1 MMQLASG
8 TEDHSALILFEVPSL
23 DNTFGALLIGTI
35 CTSVHGKWPEEI
47 PNHHADEYT
56 GLGALCLGHNPRNA
70 GHAFLIILVVAE
82 IGECYISEI
91 SSFLTTCGW
100 LVAFCITATVVTFVD
115 VTFARFRQH
124 SFWIIYTA
132 LGLRVVTDLVLT
144 GSLILFLQR
153 SRTGFTTT
161 ERMIDVLTLYAINTG
176 LVTSL
181 FSLAAAVAA
190 AVLPDTLIYIAIYI
204 VSSKMYSTSVLA
216 TLNSRKRISQLSV
229 GRRTNPSS
237 WLDMHS
243 LDVRVPVPSRG
254 HQLAETR
261 DAIELQIKSTGSVIG
276 SSSTI
281 GI

>member
-1 MMQLASG
+1 LNMMQLASG

-56 GLGALCLGHNPRNA
+56 GLGALCLGDNPRNA

-100 LVAFCITATVVTFVD
+100 LVAFCITDETLLAATCIHIFSSFVD

-176 LVTSL
+176 HHVYVQPYCSL

-204 VSSKMYSTSVLA
+204 VSSKS
-216 TLNSRKRISQLSV
+216 I
-229 GRRTNPSS
+229 